1 MSYILMIL
9 TVIGLI
15 LVGFLFWRGESPQE
29 ENLSF
34 SPKNRRKGRFSKREL
49 PPEVEKNKLY
59 YREIFR
65 KKSSFKCYSLAPYPL
80 KTSRDLTEKQK
91 EFLYQEL
98 KRFPLP
104 SGAAMQLS
112 EMLRDPYIDSR
123 QVAALAS
130 TDPVVSAR
138 LLAVVNSAYFR
149 PRSGKKV
156 TSIHRAILL
165 LGFNQVRNLLFQLV
179 LEHAVSK
186 HSPLSQEEIQK
197 IWLHSA
203 SVSVAAGEIAK
214 RYEEHP
220 GVVLTAGLMHDI
232 GKFFL
237 PYFQS
242 QKEIGSYLTHEVE
255 EDLPPL
261 IQEENLTGFNHAVIG
276 GVLCYIWNLPREISQ
291 AVVFHH
297 FGNPERLFQLEVK
310 MRRVITTV
318 AVADYICHLLGYAN
332 EEPYLYEIPKEALE
346 ACGFPRYPEFLITP
360 GLEKEIEKM
369 VNLLKEYTIQ

>member
-1 MSYILMIL
+1 MSYALILL
-9 TVIGLI
+9 VIVGVV
-15 LVGFLFWRGESPQE
+15 LVGFLFWRGGAPQE
-29 ENLSF
+29 DVPLKHRV
-34 SPKNRRKGRFSKREL
+34 SPRRRRSKSQKEL
-49 PPEVEKNKLY
+49 PPEIRNNKLY

-65 KKSSFKCYSLAPYPL
+65 KRSSCKIYSLEPYPL
-80 KTSRDLTEKQK
+80 KTSRDLTEEQK

-112 EMLRDPYIDSR
+112 EMLRDPYVDSR
-123 QVAALAS
+123 KVAALAS

-156 TSIHRAILL
+156 SSIHRAILL

-186 HSPLSQEEIQK
+186 HSPLSKEEIQK

-214 RYEEHP
+214 RYKEHP
-220 GVVLTAGLMHDI
+220 GLVLTAGLMHDI

-237 PYFQS
+237 PYFQN
-242 QKEIGSYLTHEVE
+242 QEEVGSFLAHEMGD
-255 EDLPPL
+255 DLPPL

-276 GVLCYIWNLPREISQ
+276 SVLCYIWKLPHEISQ

-318 AVADYICHLLGYAN
+318 AVADYICHLLGYAG
-332 EEPYLYEIPKEALE
+332 EEPYLYEIPKQALE
-346 ACGFPRYPEFLITP
+346 ACGFPAYPEFLITP
-360 GLEKEIEKM
+360 ELEKEVEKM
-369 VNLLKEYTIQ
+369 VNLLKEYSL